1 MTGTWTTAG
10 GVEVPHRVPARPRRR
25 YVEQGLVPGRDLS
38 ALLRAQATAHPERP
52 AVIYPEGTLGCAALD
67 RRARRIGAATT
78 AGCAPGTAGCPT
90 PTATRARPRHTARR
104 RTRPPRPTGPRPP
117 LTPAE
122 RTTLAGA
129 GAARAT
135 PLLHAPRTPD
145 ATTTGSVHDQ

>member
-10 GVEVPHRVPARPRRR
+10 GVEVPDRVPARLRRR

-38 ALLRAQATAHPERP
+38 ALLRARATAHPERP
-52 AVIYPEGTLGCAALD
+52 AVIDPEGTLGHAALG
-67 RRARRIGAATT
+67 RRARRIAATLT

-90 PTATRARPRHTARR
+90 PTVTRARPH
-104 RTRPPRPTGPRPP
+104 RPP
-117 LTPAE
+117 LTPVE

-135 PLLHAPRTPD
+135 PLLRAPRTPD
-145 ATTTGSVHDQ
+145 VTTTGSVHDQ